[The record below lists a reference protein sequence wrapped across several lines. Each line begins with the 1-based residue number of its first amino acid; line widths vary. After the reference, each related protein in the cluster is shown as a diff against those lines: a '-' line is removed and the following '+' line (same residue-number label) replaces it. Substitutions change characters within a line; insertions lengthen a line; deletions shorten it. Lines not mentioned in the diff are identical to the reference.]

1 MTIDLGAS
9 CDSAASVPK
18 ISTWLGL
25 IILWLAGANLRI
37 TVLAVPPVLPLIHD
51 ELHLSEKLVGALS
64 SLPVLLLAVAAITGS
79 LLTARLGARRALLVG
94 LVLVAGA
101 GAARGIGPS
110 TSTLFTMTALMGL
123 GIAIMQPV
131 LPTLVRNWFPA
142 RIGLATAVYSNG
154 LLVGEALS
162 ASLTIPYVLPLVNN
176 DWAISFVFWSIPAVQ
191 TAIAVV
197 LLTPRERQS
206 TLPGGRAWWP
216 DFRDPRVW
224 GAGLILGGAGSGYFT
239 SNAFLPDFLHQ
250 QGQTAFV
257 NPALTALNLG
267 QLPASFVI
275 LAFSSQL
282 TGKRL
287 PLLLAGAAMATSG
300 IGLAMSPPGQLT
312 CWWAGAMGF
321 LTAFGLIL
329 SLALPAL
336 LAAPEDVPRFSAGM
350 FTIGYLITFFAPIAG
365 GAAWDLTQN
374 ASFAFAPPAVGG
386 LIMALGAIGLASARR
401 RT

>member
-1 MTIDLGAS
+1 MTIAQD
-9 CDSAASVPK
+9 AARNTDAGVPK

-25 IILWLAGANLRI
+25 TILWFAGANLRI

-51 ELHLSEKLVGALS
+51 ELHLSEKLIGALS
-64 SLPVLLLAVAAITGS
+64 SVPVLLLAIAAVTGS

-94 LVLVAGA
+94 LVLVAVA
-101 GAARGIGPS
+101 GAARGVGPS

-123 GIAIMQPV
+123 GVAIMQPV

-176 DWAISFVFWSIPAVQ
+176 DWAISFVFWSIPALQ

-197 LLTPRERQS
+197 LLTPRERQID
-206 TLPGGRAWWP
+206 TTAGRAWWP

-224 GAGLILGGAGSGYFT
+224 GAGLILGGAGAGYFT
-239 SNAFLPDFLHQ
+239 TNAFLPDFLHHH
-250 QGQTAFV
+250 GQATFV
-257 NPALTALNLG
+257 SPALTALNLG

-287 PLLLAGAAMATSG
+287 PLVIGGVAMVISG
-300 IGLAMSPPGQLT
+300 IGMAMSTPGLLT
-312 CWWAGAMGF
+312 SIWAGAMGF

-336 LAAPEDVPRFSAGM
+336 LAAPADVPRFSAGM

-374 ASFAFAPPAVGG
+374 AAFAFAPPAVGG
-386 LIMALGAIGLASARR
+386 LILALGAIGLASVTRHS
-401 RT
+401 